1 MKRINWLDHL
11 LNFFG
16 VILGVL
22 LAFYIGAAAEKSK
35 DKQELDIILQSLVR
49 ELEMDER
56 AFKEGQIPSNTQQSS
71 ALNSLL
77 EGLITE
83 NQDTINQYLSSI
95 LNLDNSSPNSTTY
108 TSVLSSGRLE
118 LIDDL
123 NLKLS
128 ISRYYEELAQEAQWR
143 GEVQWEFLKTEIL
156 PWLSKHVDLMDMQP
170 NQVAGN
176 TEFTNK
182 VIIYQ
187 GLLEN
192 KLDHYQKIADAA
204 SNLKQDITQYL
215 NL

>member
-22 LAFYIGAAAEKSK
+22 LAFYIGAAAETNK
-35 DKQELDIILQSLVR
+35 DKQDLNTILQSMAR

-56 AFKEGQIPSNTQQSS
+56 AFKNGQIPSNTRQSK
-71 ALNSLL
+71 ALHSLL
-77 EGLITE
+77 EGVVSE
-83 NQDTINQYLSSI
+83 NLDTINQHLSAI

-156 PWLSKHVDLMDMQP
+156 PWLTKHVNLMDMQP

-176 TEFTNK
+176 TEFANK
-182 VIIYQ
+182 VILYQ

-192 KLDHYQKIADAA
+192 KLDHYKTVSAA
-204 SNLKQDITQYL
+204 ALALRQDINRYL
-215 NL
+215 NP